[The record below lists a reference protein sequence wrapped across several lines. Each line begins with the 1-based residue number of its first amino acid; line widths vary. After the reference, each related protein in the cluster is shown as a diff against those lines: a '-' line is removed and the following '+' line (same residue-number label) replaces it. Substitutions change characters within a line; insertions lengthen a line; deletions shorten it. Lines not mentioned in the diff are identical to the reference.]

1 MIDEKKIYK
10 AMHDYRCGR
19 ELAIQLIESE
29 RERQENERISKAHVL
44 NGWVVCPMCFS
55 KQFPVTGSEVIKG
68 LKYRCRKSTKS
79 SEHFMLIDVEK
90 SE

>member
-1 MIDEKKIYK
+1 MAKKIS
-10 AMHDYRCGR
+10 A
-19 ELAIQLIESE
+19 
-29 RERQENERISKAHVL
+29 AHIID
-44 NGWVVCPMCFS
+44 NWIVCPYCFA
-55 KQFPVTGSEVIKG
+55 KQFPVTGLEVIKG